1 MNITKEITKVENSA
15 VKLTATVAKEDVAD
29 SYQKALAKYAK
40 NIQIRGFR
48 KGHVPTKV
56 LEQKFGESLKAE
68 ITGDLID
75 QALNEV
81 FSQEDTKEYRPL
93 PYAQPRLEGDKLPEL
108 DFSKDLVFSVMY
120 DVFPKVE
127 VKNFDG
133 IVIKEPQVEIGDTE
147 LNNELRALQE
157 RNAAVIDKK
166 DDEAVEKDNIVTI
179 DYKELDDAGNIIEG
193 SERSDFVFTVGSG
206 ENIYKIDD
214 ELIGM
219 KKGDSKSI
227 TKTYPEDD
235 KDKDLAGKTK
245 KISVTVKQIKIR
257 TLPELDDDLAQDIS
271 EKYKTLD
278 DLKKD
283 IMKNLELARA
293 RKISEMK
300 SLSLLEQLV
309 EKNPIELPRSMVAVE
324 NESRWRMVAQQF
336 KTTPE
341 QLEKMITASGQ
352 TREDMLKQW
361 AGDTERALRGRLVV
375 DALLRERNISV
386 TPEEVEK
393 EYERIAEENAVSV
406 DEIKEHYKD
415 PKAKE
420 YMIDE
425 TKENKLFDLLYKEV
439 KVEKGDKMT
448 FAELFKTREGAAE

>member
-15 VKLTATVAKEDVAD
+15 VRLTATVAKEDVAA
-29 SYQKALAKYAK
+29 SYQKELAKYAK
-40 NIQIRGFR
+40 NVQIRGFR
-48 KGHVPTKV
+48 KGHVPAKV
-56 LEQKFGESLKAE
+56 LEQKFGDSLKAE
-68 ITGDLID
+68 IIGDLID
-75 QALNEV
+75 QTLNEV
-81 FSQEDTKEYRPL
+81 LSQEDSKEYRPL
-93 PYAQPRLEGDKLPEL
+93 PYAQPRLENDKLPEL
-108 DFSKDLVFSVMY
+108 DLTKDLTFTVVY
-120 DVFPKVE
+120 DIFPTVE

-147 LNNELRALQE
+147 LNNELHALQE
-157 RNAAVIDKK
+157 RNAVVIDKK
-166 DDEAVEKDNIVTI
+166 DDEAIEKDNIVTI
-179 DYKELDDAGNIIEG
+179 DYKELDDADKVIEG
-193 SERSDFVFTVGSG
+193 SERSDFVFTVGTG

-219 KKGDSKSI
+219 KKGEAKTIS
-227 TKTYPEDD
+227 KTYAADD
-235 KDKDLAGKTK
+235 SNKDLAGQTK

-257 TLPELDDDLAQDIS
+257 NLPELDDDLAQDIS

-283 IMKNLELARA
+283 IMKNLELAKN
-293 RKISEMK
+293 RKLSEMK
-300 SLSLLEQLV
+300 SFSLLEQLV

-341 QLEKMITASGQ
+341 QLEKMVSASGQ
-352 TREDMLKQW
+352 TREAMLKQW

-393 EYERIAEENAVSV
+393 EYERLAEENAVSV

-439 KVEKGDKMT
+439 KIEKGEKLRFED
-448 FAELFKTREGAAE
+448 LFRLREGVAQ